1 MVNKEQIRSVT
12 INDPNYPELLR
23 QIKKPP
29 EELYYRGDFNLCH
42 TPCLA
47 VVGSR
52 KATPYGKWAA
62 YNISKLAAEHGVTI
76 VSGMASG
83 IDSYAHMGAL
93 DAEGKTIAVLGC
105 GPDICYPRTNR
116 DLMDRIVRFGLILSE
131 Y

>member
-52 KATPYGKWAA
+52 ATPYGKWAA

-83 IDSYAHMGAL
+83 IDSYAHMGRWTQKERLSLFWAWPRIFVIREQTGTLWTAL
-93 DAEGKTIAVLGC
+93 
-105 GPDICYPRTNR
+105 
-116 DLMDRIVRFGLILSE
+116 
-131 Y
+131 